1 MYLAGDHYAI
11 VTNGNG
17 TQSGVDSFLAL
28 ELPEISSYMA
38 QYGYL
43 PYVATPPTATWN
55 GGTST
60 SWGNGADWSTASS
73 QSDSLV
79 GSKVMT
85 CASVLFDASATAQ
98 ADHQS

>member
-11 VTNGNG
+11 VTNGSG
-17 TQSGVDSFLAL
+17 AQSGVDSFLAL
-28 ELPEISSYMA
+28 ELPQISSYMA

-60 SWGNGADWSTASS
+60 SWGTGANWSTGVVP
-73 QSDSLV
+73 V
-79 GSKVMT
+79 G
-85 CASVLFDASATAQ
+85 FDRRIKSHDLRIGALRRLG
-98 ADHQS
+98 HR